1 MSTNPDPKLE
11 IFIEETLYQTR
22 VALLENGVLQEL
34 QIERSDSNPLVG
46 NIYKAKVE
54 RVLPGMQAAFVNI
67 GELKNGFLGIKDLAQ
82 TRLVANTTQKNSQI
96 ETLLHQGQSLWV
108 QVSKAPYADK
118 GARLTTELS
127 IPAQLLVYL
136 PKGTGVGVSRKIDSD
151 TERKRLRDLLQG
163 LIEEHSI
170 KGGFVVRTQA
180 VQSSGEALLRD
191 VLFLQQ
197 SGKSLSKNMQNA
209 TGVSCV
215 HQELSLIQRIL
226 RDHQSNSLAQFIF
239 SEQSSAE
246 TAKQFEQQTL
256 PHTKINIEVH
266 SEPSLLFDRYDVE
279 QQIDAA
285 LEEEVSL
292 PSGGSLIIQQT
303 VAMTTIDVNTKTN
316 LGQIDEVN
324 TETSV
329 RQNGSI
335 EFNTNIEA
343 CSLIAQQVRLR
354 NLSGIIVVDF
364 IDMQKQQHKTQLI
377 SVLEEA
383 FSRDSANCVVGK
395 VSMLGLVEI
404 SRQRTRES
412 LASLMSEQ
420 CPSCTGRGWVKNKQ
434 TICFEIFREIQRQKQ
449 QCGANI
455 YTIVAAVE
463 VIDLLYGQY
472 QDNVNYLQK
481 KMDCKILLKTDTSF
495 TTQQFN
501 IALNS
506 R

>member
-1 MSTNPDPKLE
+1 MSTNTAPKLE
-11 IFIEETLYQTR
+11 IFIEETPYQTR
-22 VALLENGVLQEL
+22 VALLENGELQEL

-67 GELKNGFLGIKDLAQ
+67 GELKNGFLGIKDLPQ
-82 TRLVANTTQKNSQI
+82 TRLTANATHKKPQI

-127 IPAQLLVYL
+127 IPAQLLVSL
-136 PKGTGVGVSRKIDSD
+136 PKGTGVGVSRRIDSD
-151 TERKRLRDLLQG
+151 TERKRLRDLVQG
-163 LIEEHSI
+163 LVEEHSV

-191 VLFLQQ
+191 VFFLQQ
-197 SGKSLSKNMQNA
+197 SGKALGAKMQNA
-209 TGVSCV
+209 KGVSCV
-215 HQELSLIQRIL
+215 HQELSLTQRIL
-226 RDHQSNSLAQFIF
+226 RDHHPNSEAQIVF
-239 SEQSSAE
+239 SEESSAQA
-246 TAKQFEQQTL
+246 AKQFVQQTL
-256 PHTKINIEVH
+256 SHTKINIEYH
-266 SEPSLLFDRYDVE
+266 CEPSLLFDRYDVE

-303 VAMTTIDVNTKTN
+303 VSMTTIDVNTKTN
-316 LGQIDEVN
+316 LGQINETN
-324 TETSV
+324 TDTSMG
-329 RQNGSI
+329 QNGSV

-383 FSRDSANCVVGK
+383 FSQDPAKWVVGK

-404 SRQRTRES
+404 SRQRIRES
-412 LASLMSEQ
+412 LASLMSEP
-420 CPSCTGRGWVKNKQ
+420 CSNCSGRGWVKNRQ

-463 VIDLLYGQY
+463 VIDLLQGLY
-472 QDNVNYLQK
+472 QDNVNHLQK

-495 TTQQFN
+495 TTQQYN
-501 IALNS
+501 IVMNS